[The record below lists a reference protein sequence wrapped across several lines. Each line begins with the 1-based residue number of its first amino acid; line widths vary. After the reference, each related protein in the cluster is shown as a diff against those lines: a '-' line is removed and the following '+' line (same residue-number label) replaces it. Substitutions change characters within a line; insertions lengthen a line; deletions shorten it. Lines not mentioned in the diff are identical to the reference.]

1 MKGLLLSGYVFIV
14 FVFVTALISHIG
26 RFTRHSRLFIP
37 ATAISLPIYLLL
49 YWTTPPSL
57 GAIPEQWHA
66 TRPWLDAS
74 FGLFVLLLNIHNY
87 GDWFFGFNG
96 GFSTSLMLLI
106 AGRKE
111 RGVTARE
118 LIAEYHD
125 KDGRDKIH
133 GWRIPR
139 LVETGYL
146 AQEEGTG
153 RYRLTEKGA
162 QLARVT
168 RLLKRILNLGRGG

>member
-1 MKGLLLSGYVFIV
+1 MKGILLSVAAFALYVLITAIV
-14 FVFVTALISHIG
+14 SHLV
-26 RFTRHSRLFIP
+26 RFTRHGRFFLVSASFAALSYGLIFW
-37 ATAISLPIYLLL
+37 LM
-49 YWTTPPSL
+49 PPDL
-57 GAIPEQWHA
+57 WVIPESWIAH
-66 TRPWLDAS
+66 RPWLD
-74 FGLFVLLLNIHNY
+74 FGLGLALLVLNIHNY

-106 AGRKE
+106 ARRKE

-125 KDGRDKIH
+125 SDGCDKIH

-146 AQEEGTG
+146 TQEEGSG
-153 RYRLTEKGA
+153 KYRLTPKGA